1 MNDRKTGSETLRGPA
16 LKGVAR
22 RGLLSWLLAV
32 TIEYLLLPVQERG
45 LSDLAAVGQMS
56 VLRVL
61 CLMVGSFLLL
71 CAASRCAD
79 TERAERWLMAG
90 SFAVLSIVSLCANAS
105 FAFACAALVCLALLL
120 AYAQWGQAAKAEP
133 LAASE
138 RHRRPALCLTVAF
151 TLLFFAF
158 VSLWT
163 VCRVLAYRTP
173 TYDFGIFSQMFH
185 RMRTT
190 GLPTTT
196 LERDGLLSHFAV
208 HVSPIY
214 YLLLPFY
221 CLFPHPATLQVLQAA
236 LLASCAVPL
245 WLLAKKHGFAPLWR
259 AALCLLL
266 FLYPAFSGG
275 AAYDL
280 HENAFLT
287 PLLLWLFYAM
297 DCKNPW
303 LTALLALLTLTV
315 KEDAAVYVAVAGLYL
330 TVRSMLKPYDRK
342 SLITGLVLMLSS
354 VLWFFA
360 VTTYLAKYGDGVM
373 TYRYANFMPE
383 GSSSLLGVVG
393 TVLLLP
399 MKLLSECTDAD
410 KLRFIALTLL
420 PLLGLPLLTRKFE
433 RFFLLIPYLLVNLMP
448 DYPYQHSI
456 YFQYMF
462 GSTAFL
468 MYLTVL
474 NLADLQRTLA
484 GHRLC
489 KPLPTLLA
497 LAMSLYC
504 FSTTIP
510 GLGAY
515 YMELYWENRA
525 SYAQTD
531 AFLRT
536 IPKDAAVA
544 ATTFYTT
551 PLSDRATLWDVKYA
565 SRAHLLSADYVL
577 LDVNDTASYEKY
589 GGLSKLIRFLQAQG
603 YRETARLEDELI
615 LFQKMPAG

>member
-1 MNDRKTGSETLRGPA
+1 MRGLVLRG
-16 LKGVAR
+16 LVR
-22 RGLLSWLLAV
+22 RALLSWLLAV
-32 TIEYLLLPVQERG
+32 TIEYLLLSVQKRG

-56 VLRVL
+56 ILRVL
-61 CLMVGSFLLL
+61 CLLLGSFLLL
-71 CAASRCAD
+71 CAASRRAD

-105 FAFACAALVCLALLL
+105 VAFACAAFVCLALLL
-120 AYAQWGQAAKAEP
+120 VYAKWGQAAKSEP

-138 RHRRPALCLTVAF
+138 RHGRTALCLTAAF

-158 VSLWT
+158 VGLWT

-208 HVSPIY
+208 HVSPVY

-236 LLASCAVPL
+236 LLASCAFPL

-297 DCKNPW
+297 DCKKVW
-303 LTALLALLTLTV
+303 LTALFALLTLTV

-330 TVRSMLKPYDRK
+330 TARSLLRPRDKKGAWM
-342 SLITGLVLMLSS
+342 GVALVAVSA
-354 VLWFFA
+354 VWFAA
-360 VTTYLAKYGDGVM
+360 VTGYLANYGDGVM

-399 MKLLSECTDAD
+399 MKLLFECTDAG

-433 RFFLLIPYLLVNLMP
+433 RFFLLIPYLLINLMP

-456 YFQYMF
+456 YFQYTF

-474 NLADLQRTLA
+474 NLADLQRALA
-484 GHRLC
+484 GHRLR
-489 KPLPTLLA
+489 KTLPTLLA
-497 LAMSLYC
+497 IVMSLYC

-510 GLGAY
+510 GLGAH

-577 LDVNDTASYEKY
+577 LDVCDTASYEKY